1 MKIYMDDYGL
11 ETYNSGL
18 DALNAFAANIQAS
31 ETKVNAIL
39 EWEYADEDLNISK
52 IWSCEPSMEGI
63 KERVKE
69 MASKAKSN
77 IVTWAQKL
85 IDLIFDSF
93 NRIIRRQKTN
103 SKVLKRNYDSAI
115 TYIKSLK
122 ELESVAKNNSGTI
135 KISDW
140 GRSNLQVMVLILAIS
155 YSLTHTLKEMHE
167 FIGGIYTKRVNQDDP
182 NKMVVF
188 SLNLQVI
195 LGLIRKVVLMCGL
208 VMATDVFQGSFYEDF
223 KSMNFNYN
231 EVIKNASGLKYTNTN
246 IDMSKV
252 MNATKAVLDDI
263 KNVDP
268 KNDNVFNDFKRIK
281 DIYEDADIKK
291 VRAEAL
297 KYMGQNLDNINNPKT
312 SELEYK
318 TAYDYIL
325 ENLEMFVSV
334 SENNKELW
342 KFDRY
347 IKDTET
353 LRRKMNDVVKLIR
366 DDNEEYMKF
375 ILNVILETGGL
386 FSTIVSNV
394 EKAAKLH
401 DTIIHNF
408 MDDSVRLGRTLKKI
422 EKERQANIDKQMKQ
436 NHNGPDEDPIK

>member
-1 MKIYMDDYGL
+1 MKIIMDDLGL
-11 ETYNSGL
+11 ETYASSL
-18 DALNAFAANIQAS
+18 DALNAFAANIQKS
-31 ETKVNAIL
+31 ETEVNAIL
-39 EWEYADEDLNISK
+39 EWEYADEDLNIDE

-85 IDLIFDSF
+85 IDLIFNTF
-93 NRIIRRQKTN
+93 VRIIKGQKAD
-103 SKVLKRNYDSAI
+103 SEVLKKNYDSAI

-122 ELESVAKNNSGTI
+122 ELESVASKNSGTI

-223 KSMNFNYN
+223 KNMNFNYN
-231 EVIKNASGLKYTNTN
+231 EVIKNAAGLKYTNTN

-252 MNATKAVLDDI
+252 INATKTIMDDI
-263 KNVDP
+263 THTDP
-268 KNDNVFNDFKRIK
+268 NNDDVFTDFKRIK
-281 DIYEDADIKK
+281 DIYEDADIKR

-297 KYMGQNLDNINNPKT
+297 KYMNQNLEKINNPKT

-318 TAYDYIL
+318 VAYDYIL

-334 SENNKELW
+334 SENNRELW

-347 IKDTET
+347 IKDTEN

-366 DDNEEYMKF
+366 DDNEDYMKF

-386 FSTIVSNV
+386 FTAIVNNV

-401 DTIIHNF
+401 DNIIHNF
-408 MDDSVRLGRTLKKI
+408 MDDSVKLGRILKKI
-422 EKERQANIDKQMKQ
+422 EKERQSNINKQMNK
-436 NHNGPDEDPIK
+436 NNYDLDEDPIK